1 MIGCGVIGRR
11 RLLAGAAGLTVAAGA
26 GRAFGAA
33 AGESWPGARWEP
45 ADPLVLGW
53 SRPALE
59 QLDGRVRALG
69 VTSLTVVQDG
79 RLVASWGPQDRK
91 VNVRSVRK
99 SLLGLLYGIAVAE
112 GRIDLDL
119 TLDALGIDD
128 REPRLTA
135 AEKRATIRH
144 LLKARSGV
152 YHPAAYENDAMKA
165 KRPPRSSAG
174 PDERWYY
181 NNWDFN
187 ALGTIYERLTGED
200 IFRGFESR
208 IARPIG
214 MQDYMA
220 ADGRRVFDPAS
231 DHPAYVMA
239 LTARDLA
246 RVGHLVLN
254 RGNWNGRTVVP
265 AAWIAESVTAWSA
278 TDAGSLGYGYLWWT
292 LPPAGRFGPGASL
305 ALGSDGQAIGVVPR
319 LRLAVVQLCSDATK
333 RPRRVRGADTVDL
346 LGLVVEA
353 AG

>member
-1 MIGCGVIGRR
+1 MIGRR
-11 RLLAGAAGLTVAAGA
+11 GLLAGTAGLAVSAGS
-26 GRAFGAA
+26 GWAFGAA
-33 AGESWPGARWEP
+33 SGAVWRDAGWET
-45 ADPLVLGW
+45 ADPLAQGW

-59 QLDGRVRALG
+59 RLDARVRALG
-69 VTSLTVVQDG
+69 VTSLAVVQDG

-99 SLLGLLYGIAVAE
+99 SLLGLLTGIAVAE

-128 REPRLTA
+128 REPRLTV

-152 YHPAAYENDAMKA
+152 YHPAAYENAAMKA
-165 KRPPRSSAG
+165 KRPPRGSAG

-200 IFRGFESR
+200 IFRAVESR
-208 IARPIG
+208 IARPLG
-214 MQDYMA
+214 MQDFTA
-220 ADGRRVFDPAS
+220 ADGRRVFDPVS

-239 LTARDLA
+239 LSARDLA

-254 RGNWNGRTVVP
+254 RGGWNGREVVP

-292 LPPAGRFGPGASL
+292 LPPGGRFGPGASL
-305 ALGSDGQAIGVVPR
+305 ALGSEGQAIGVVPR
-319 LRLAVVQLCSDATK
+319 LRLAVAQLCSDATR
-333 RPRRVRGADTVDL
+333 RPRRVRGADSVDL

>member
-1 MIGCGVIGRR
+1 M
-11 RLLAGAAGLTVAAGA
+11 
-26 GRAFGAA
+26 
-33 AGESWPGARWEP
+33 
-45 ADPLVLGW
+45 
-53 SRPALE
+53 
-59 QLDGRVRALG
+59 
-69 VTSLTVVQDG
+69 TVVQDG

-112 GRIDLDL
+112 GRIDLDRS
-119 TLDALGIDD
+119 LDRLGIDD

-152 YHPAAYENDAMKA
+152 YHPTAYENDAMKA
-165 KRPPRSSAG
+165 KRPPRGSAG

-319 LRLAVVQLCSDATK
+319 LRLAVAQLCSDATK
-333 RPRRVRGADTVDL
+333 RPRRVRGADAVDL